1 MRRRRCD
8 CSVSSHL
15 NSRSKKQ
22 QHDNSGAEKRKQEE
36 EKNVERFWAKQQKKV
51 PEEEILLQKEKIYF
65 IKLINDKQ
73 NRMKNERASE
83 WMEVQWKKVKTTR
96 PESNMMVNEGKSGK
110 EREQE
115 EKKNYEN

>member
-36 EKNVERFWAKQQKKV
+36 EKKMWRDSEQQKKV

-73 NRMKNERASE
+73 NRMKNERPSE
-83 WMEVQWKKVKTTR
+83 WKEVQWKSKNNSARV
-96 PESNMMVNEGKSGK
+96 EHDGK
-110 EREQE
+110 
-115 EKKNYEN
+115 